1 MATRTLGRAAAAT
14 SLLILT
20 ACLFASR
27 KPAGAASGSRDGRV
41 RVNVTNNYALPV
53 DVSAVA
59 SGTVYRMGTVAPGI
73 VGHFL
78 LRRAM
83 LAGGGMVEFVAQP
96 VGTEP
101 PVRSG
106 QLLLEQGDI
115 VDFEITTHLIASYAR
130 VRP

>member
-1 MATRTLGRAAAAT
+1 MSTRTLVRVAGAAA
-14 SLLILT
+14 LLALS
-20 ACLFASR
+20 ACLFGPRRSTT
-27 KPAGAASGSRDGRV
+27 AGVPRDGRV

-53 DVSAVA
+53 DVSAMA
-59 SGTVYRMGTVAPGI
+59 SGIVYRMGTVAPGI

-83 LAGGGMVEFVAQP
+83 LAGGGMVEFAAQP
-96 VGTEP
+96 AGTEP

-106 QLLLEQGDI
+106 QMLLQEGDV
-115 VDFEITTHLIASYAR
+115 VDFEITSHLIASYAR